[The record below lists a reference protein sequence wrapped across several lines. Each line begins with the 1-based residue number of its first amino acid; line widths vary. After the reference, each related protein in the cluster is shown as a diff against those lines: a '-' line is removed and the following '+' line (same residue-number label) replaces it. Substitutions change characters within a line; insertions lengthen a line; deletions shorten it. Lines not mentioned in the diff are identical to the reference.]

1 MQSKKQNKFT
11 TRNID
16 KIILLYRRTL
26 GIYIPLRIIKY
37 LSVGMSG
44 VFVNQGALYYCR
56 SINTSDSTAIMAG
69 IELSIISNFILNNL
83 WTFSDYKLNGVGKIL
98 VGLITFHF
106 VCLAGSL
113 INYSIAMLL
122 SSQWAINIYAANGL
136 GIFIS
141 ALWNYRM
148 NFQITWKHRL

>member
-1 MQSKKQNKFT
+1 MPLNK
-11 TRNID
+11 RNKIIAHNID
-16 KIILLYRRTL
+16 KIILLYKRTL
-26 GIYIPLRIIKY
+26 GIYIPLRIVKY

-56 SINTSDSTAIMAG
+56 SISTSDSTAIMAG

-83 WTFSDYKLNGVGKIL
+83 WTFSDYKLNSVAKVF

-122 SSQWAINIYAANGL
+122 SSQWAVNIYAANGL